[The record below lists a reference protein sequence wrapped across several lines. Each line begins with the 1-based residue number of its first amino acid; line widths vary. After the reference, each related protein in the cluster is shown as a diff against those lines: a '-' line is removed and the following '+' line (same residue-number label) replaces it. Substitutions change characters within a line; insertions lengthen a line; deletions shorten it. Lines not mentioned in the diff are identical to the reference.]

1 MIKTYAQYLA
11 RQLFQFG
18 KSESW
23 GDIWHFRLVE
33 IFLVLYT
40 IKYTW
45 NWGEYIQNNISDVM
59 LPLGLAQY
67 IDVSFM
73 FDHHVALINAGLIG
87 LMSLL
92 GLTRTWRPAYAIA
105 LLLFHFQYVARYSL
119 GEISHGSNLVGM
131 GILLLG
137 IAHFAFTDNAVRRQ
151 FVWGTLYFFIGL
163 GYTSA
168 AVCKLIG
175 TGIFWPDGRHLL
187 MWIGERQVDVMS
199 KFGAFDPN
207 LLQELILQNYHWGT
221 LFLLFGLVAEA
232 SSFLMWFRKYR
243 YYIVMLVVSMHF
255 GILLTMNIFFEASTY
270 LLILLGLP
278 WNRILDA
285 TRAQVQRWTSPE
297 SVQPMSR
304 SSA

>member
-1 MIKTYAQYLA
+1 MKTYAQYLA

-18 KSESW
+18 KSDSW
-23 GDIWHFRLVE
+23 GDVWHFRLVE
-33 IFLVLYT
+33 IFLIAYT
-40 IKYTW
+40 VKYTW
-45 NWGEYIQNNISDVM
+45 TWGTYIQNNISDVM

-73 FDHHVALINAGLIG
+73 FDHHVALINAGLIAFM
-87 LMSLL
+87 LLL
-92 GLTRTWRPAYAIA
+92 GLTRTWRPAYAVA

-137 IAHFAFTDNAVRRQ
+137 VAHFAFSGNAERRQ
-151 FVWGTLYFFIGL
+151 FVWGTMYFFIGL

-168 AVCKLIG
+168 AVCKLVG
-175 TGIFWPDGRHLL
+175 TGIFWVDGHHLL

-199 KFGAFDPN
+199 KFGAFEPN
-207 LLQELILQNYHWGT
+207 LLQELVLQNYHWGT
-221 LFLLFGLVAEA
+221 LFLVFGLVAEA

-243 YYIVMLVVSMHF
+243 YYIVMLVISMHF
-255 GILLTMNIFFEASTY
+255 GILLTMNIFFDASTY

-278 WNRILDA
+278 WNQVLDA
-285 TRAQVQRWTSPE
+285 ARAKVTGMTSSE
-297 SVQPMSR
+297 SARSMSR